1 MAEENKNKDYKA
13 DSIKALEGLEAVR
26 KRPGM
31 YIGDTGVR
39 GMHHLVYEVVDNSID
54 EAMAGYASQVSVSI
68 NEDGSVSVID
78 DGRGIPV
85 DWHEQKQMSAL
96 TVVMTVLHAGG
107 KFEGEAYKVSG
118 GLHGVGVSVVNALS
132 EWLEV
137 EVFKGG
143 KIHFQRFERG
153 IPIGDV
159 EERGK
164 TKRKGTKVSFKPDPE
179 IFKDVDSLDF
189 NYETLANRMRELAF
203 LNKGIT
209 ININDESSEEEKKDV
224 YCYKGGIKAFVEHLN
239 QNKNIINNEVIYME
253 GRDEDSNIEVETA
266 LQYND
271 SYSENTLSFANNI
284 NTHEGGTHLSGFKS
298 ALTRCIN
305 NWGKKNNVIK
315 EDAGLQGDDCREGLS
330 AVISIRIPE
339 PQFEGQTK
347 TKLGNREV
355 QGIVETAVN
364 EGLGTYF
371 EEHPGIARNIINR
384 AVQAASARLAAR
396 KARDLARKKNSIST
410 GDMPGKLADCISRD
424 RESIELYLVEGDSAG
439 GSAKVGR
446 DNRTQAI
453 LPLKGKILNVEKNR
467 LDKVLENKEIISIV
481 SALSTGIGR
490 DEFDIEK
497 LRYGKIIIMTDA
509 DVDGSHIRT
518 LILTFFYRYMPE
530 LVKTGRI
537 FIAQP
542 PLYRVGKK
550 KKSKYILTEDDMNK
564 ALLKLGT
571 DGTNLEYRNNGS
583 SEKIEGSSLDNLLV
597 ELTKIGKLRRAI
609 EKRNLTF
616 ERYIELKKELGVF
629 PKYRGIHNEEEIFFI
644 NDEKL
649 KNYIKEQEKKGK
661 TIEVEDEE
669 IGFSLINSNAEK
681 EDDDDEEAENT
692 EIIKLTEFVFC
703 KELDKAAKV
712 IESSGLDINQY
723 EPPADPAEEGKFFL
737 ISGGDEIRVRCLGE
751 VLEGTKS
758 MGKKGMDIQ
767 RYKGLGEMNPE
778 QLWETTMD
786 PEKRTLLQV
795 CIGDTVEA
803 DNLFSILMGEVVEPR
818 RNFIQQHASD
828 VENID
833 V

>member
-1 MAEENKNKDYKA
+1 MVEQKEYKA
-13 DSIKALEGLEAVR
+13 NSIKALEGLEAVR

-54 EAMAGYASQVSVSI
+54 EAMAGHASQVSVNI
-68 NEDGSVSVID
+68 NEDGSVSVMD
-78 DGRGIPV
+78 DGRGIPI

-107 KFEGEAYKVSG
+107 KFDGEAYKVSG

-137 EVFKGG
+137 EVFKDGTMY
-143 KIHFQRFERG
+143 FQRYERG
-153 IPIGDV
+153 IPQGEV

-189 NYETLANRMRELAF
+189 NYETLATRMRELAF
-203 LNKGIT
+203 LNKGIAISIT
-209 ININDESSEEEKKDV
+209 DENSSEEKKDV
-224 YCYKGGIKAFVEHLN
+224 FLYKGGIKAFVEYLN
-239 QNKNIINNEVIYME
+239 QNKTAINNEVIYME
-253 GRDEDSNIEVETA
+253 DRDESTNIEVEVA

-305 NWGKKNNVIK
+305 SWGKKNNVIK
-315 EDAGLQGDDCREGLS
+315 DDGLQGDDCREGLS
-330 AVISIRIPE
+330 AVISVRISE

-355 QGIVETAVN
+355 QGIVEAAVN
-364 EGLGTYF
+364 DGLGTYF

-396 KARDLARKKNSIST
+396 KARDLARKKNSLST

-424 RESIELYLVEGDSAG
+424 RDSIELYLVEGDSAG

-453 LPLKGKILNVEKNR
+453 LPLRGKILNVEKNR
-467 LDKVLENKEIISIV
+467 LDKVLENREIVSIIS
-481 SALSTGIGR
+481 ALGTGIGK

-530 LVKTGRI
+530 LVKNGRI
-537 FIAQP
+537 FVAQP
-542 PLYRVGKK
+542 PLYRMARKRKVE
-550 KKSKYILTEDDMNK
+550 YILNEDDMNK
-564 ALLKLGT
+564 ALLKLGV
-571 DGTNLEYRNNGS
+571 DGTSLEYKNNGS
-583 SEKIEGSSLDNLLV
+583 SQKIEGSSLDELLI
-597 ELTKIGKLRRAI
+597 EITKLEKLSRAI
-609 EKRNLTF
+609 EKRNIKF
-616 ERYIELKKELGVF
+616 ERYIGLRKEYGVF
-629 PKYRGIHNEEEIFFI
+629 PKYRGIHNDNEIFFT
-644 NDEKL
+644 NDESL
-649 KNYIKEQEKKGK
+649 KNYIKENEKQGK
-661 TIEVEDEE
+661 VIEVEDEE
-669 IGFSLINSNAEK
+669 FGFSLDSVKTEENKEEEEENNSE
-681 EDDDDEEAENT
+681 T
-692 EIIKLTEFVFC
+692 IRLTEFVFC
-703 KELDKAAKV
+703 KELDKAAEV
-712 IESSGLDINQY
+712 IENNGLLIDQY
-723 EPPADPAEEGKFFL
+723 IPPEDPAEEGKFFL
-737 ISGGDEIRVRCLGE
+737 ISGGEEIRVRCLGE
-751 VLEGTKS
+751 VLEGTKT

-767 RYKGLGEMNPE
+767 RYKGLGEMNPD

-795 CIGDTVEA
+795 MIGDVVEA

-818 RNFIQQHASD
+818 RNFIQQHAAD